1 MTKPDRTGSTERP
14 RKASRA
20 SASRTAAA
28 LPADTPWTLIVYRVP
43 TDSSRARVA
52 VWRDLKR
59 LGGLYLQQCV
69 CVLPKTPQTDDEL
82 AGIRDRIGGFGGT
95 SNLFQIAVD
104 AAQRDDLV
112 AEFRALAERDY
123 AEIIE
128 ECETKFVKEIEFE
141 RFRGNYTFE
150 EVEEIRHDLEKI
162 RRWFRRIVA
171 RDWFG
176 GPGRQDAEAWI
187 ERCAGLLDAFEDD
200 VYAKAAEDDTRP
212 LRSRSTGSGS
222 ARSGTNGIG

>member
-1 MTKPDRTGSTERP
+1 VSARR
-14 RKASRA
+14 ASRGA
-20 SASRTAAA
+20 SGRGIAP
-28 LPADTPWTLIVYRVP
+28 LPDSTPWTLIVYRVP

-69 CVLPKTPQTDDEL
+69 CVLPKTPLTDDEL
-82 AGIRDRIGGFGGT
+82 ASIRDRIADLGGT
-95 SNLFQIAVD
+95 SNLFEIAVD
-104 AAQRDDLV
+104 ATQRADLV
-112 AEFRALAERDY
+112 TEFRALAARDY

-128 ECETKFVKEIEFE
+128 ECEAKFVKEIEFE

-162 RRWFRRIVA
+162 RRWFRRVVA

-187 ERCAGLLDAFEDD
+187 DRCAELLDAFEDD

-212 LRSRSTGSGS
+212 LPPRSSGAAN
-222 ARSGTNGIG
+222 ARAGTNGAG

>member
-1 MTKPDRTGSTERP
+1 MPGRKTSGRGSVRP
-14 RKASRA
+14 PSP
-20 SASRTAAA
+20 
-28 LPADTPWTLIVYRVP
+28 LPEDTPWSLIVYRVP

-69 CVLPKTPQTDDEL
+69 CVLPKTPRTDDEL
-82 AGIRDRIGGFGGT
+82 AAIRERVAEFGGT
-95 SNLFQIAVD
+95 SNLFEISVDPQQRADLIAD
-104 AAQRDDLV
+104 FQ
-112 AEFRALAERDY
+112 ALAVRDY

-162 RRWFRRIVA
+162 RRWFGRVVD

-176 GPGRQDAEAWI
+176 GPGRKEAETWI
-187 ERCAGLLDAFEDD
+187 ERCAALLDAFEED
-200 VYAKAAEDDTRP
+200 VYTKTAEGDAQP
-212 LRSRSTGSGS
+212 QASASTG
-222 ARSGTNGIG
+222 ARPQKTRGDASNGG

>member
-1 MTKPDRTGSTERP
+1 MAPRSRTGGSADRSSTP
-14 RKASRA
+14 
-20 SASRTAAA
+20 
-28 LPADTPWTLIVYRVP
+28 LPDDTPWVLIVYRVP

-69 CVLPKTPQTDDEL
+69 CVLPKTPQTDGEI
-82 AGIRDRIGGFGGT
+82 AAIRQRVAEFGGT
-95 SNLFQIAVD
+95 SNLFEIAVD
-104 AAQRDDLV
+104 AAQRTDLIGD
-112 AEFRALAERDY
+112 FRALAERDY

-150 EVEEIRHDLEKI
+150 EVEEIRHDLDKI
-162 RRWFRRIVA
+162 RRWFRRVVA

-176 GPGRQDAEAWI
+176 GHGRAEAESWI
-187 ERCAGLLDAFEDD
+187 ERCAGLLDAFEED
-200 VYAKAAEDDTRP
+200 VYTKTAEADAHP
-212 LRSRSTGSGS
+212 ARSRSEAGRVLKTPP
-222 ARSGTNGIG
+222 GITDGR

>member
-1 MTKPDRTGSTERP
+1 MAP
-14 RKASRA
+14 RSRARGGASRP
-20 SASRTAAA
+20 SAP
-28 LPADTPWTLIVYRVP
+28 LPDDTPWVLIVYRVP

-69 CVLPKTPQTDDEL
+69 CVLPKTPQTDDEI
-82 AGIRDRIGGFGGT
+82 AAIRERVAEFGGT
-95 SNLFQIAVD
+95 SNLFEIAVD
-104 AAQRDDLV
+104 AAQRADLI
-112 AEFRALAERDY
+112 ADFQALAERDY

-150 EVEEIRHDLEKI
+150 EVEEIRHDLDKI
-162 RRWFRRIVA
+162 RRWFRRVTA

-176 GPGRQDAEAWI
+176 GPGRAEAEDWI
-187 ERCAGLLDAFEDD
+187 ERCGNLLDAFEED
-200 VYAKAAEDDTRP
+200 VYTKTAVADADPARP
-212 LRSRSTGSGS
+212 RSEAGRVPKTPPGVVGG
-222 ARSGTNGIG
+222 R

>member
-1 MTKPDRTGSTERP
+1 MGVNRRARPGTGKRGPTP
-14 RKASRA
+14 
-20 SASRTAAA
+20 
-28 LPADTPWTLIVYRVP
+28 LPADVPWVLIVYRVP
-43 TDSSRARVA
+43 TESSRARVA

-69 CVLPKTPQTDDEL
+69 CVLPKTTQTESEL
-82 AGIRDRIGGFGGT
+82 AAIRERVTGFGGT
-95 SNLFQIAVD
+95 SNLFEVSPD
-104 AAQRDDLV
+104 ASQRADLV
-112 AEFRALAERDY
+112 ADFKALAARDY

-162 RRWFRRIVA
+162 RRWFRRVAA

-176 GPGRQDAEAWI
+176 GPGRKDAESWI

-200 VYAKAAEDDTRP
+200 VYAKTAEDDAKPPTSATTGVDGP
-212 LRSRSTGSGS
+212 GRSAQAPGGD
-222 ARSGTNGIG
+222 